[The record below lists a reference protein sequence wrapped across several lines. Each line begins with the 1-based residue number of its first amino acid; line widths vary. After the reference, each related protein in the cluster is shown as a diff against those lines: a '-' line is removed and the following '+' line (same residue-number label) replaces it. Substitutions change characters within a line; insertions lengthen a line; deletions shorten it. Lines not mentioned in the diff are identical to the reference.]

1 MLLREMKLI
10 MAVAVAA
17 GMAGPVLAMPS
28 HLRPHLYDYA
38 PPALLEPLDNDD
50 PNLLKGWSTIDE
62 QSLEQSLHD
71 AGLTEKVVK
80 IAVYRGFGCRMAAV
94 KLQAGDWETGRF
106 SVSELNVDAV
116 KVLKAVFDGPDHFDH
131 LDLWAAVPMTAPD
144 KVKWHWPV
152 FSVSTWKRQFDE
164 IGNAIKTPVEVLGKL
179 GLVRYDPMLLDHAS
193 DRADLSAEAMTL
205 GMPDLT
211 GRRDPVVADGGI
223 QCSALR
229 SGSTASKT
237 VAITIDDGPHPVI
250 STLMLKVLAE
260 EGARATFFLVGEK
273 ALQHPQLLRE
283 IVQGG
288 NEVGNHTFTHHRL
301 PDLRPDVVRAE
312 LKETSRLIEAITGK
326 RCRLMRPPGGDMHAS
341 SMAICAELG
350 LLPVFWTRNTGD
362 WQDRPVHEIVARALK
377 NVHAGD
383 VILIHQAR
391 PDSAE
396 SLREII
402 LGLRRLGL
410 RAGSIGDM
418 LEGAPLVR
426 GKAASVIAQLQAKG
440 ALVRE

>member
-1 MLLREMKLI
+1 
-10 MAVAVAA
+10 
-17 GMAGPVLAMPS
+17 
-28 HLRPHLYDYA
+28 
-38 PPALLEPLDNDD
+38 
-50 PNLLKGWSTIDE
+50 
-62 QSLEQSLHD
+62 
-71 AGLTEKVVK
+71 
-80 IAVYRGFGCRMAAV
+80 MAAI

-106 SVSELNVDAV
+106 SVDELNADAV
-116 KVLKAVFDGPDHFDH
+116 KVLKAVFDGPDRFDH
-131 LDLWAAVPMTAPD
+131 VDLWAAVPMTAPD

-152 FSVSTWKRQFDE
+152 FSVSAWKRQYDE
-164 IGNAIKTPVEVLGKL
+164 IGDAIKTPAEALGKV

-193 DRADLSAEAMTL
+193 DRADLAAEAMTL

-211 GRRDPVVADGGI
+211 GRRDPAGNETGTPD
-223 QCSALR
+223 CSALR
-229 SGSTASKT
+229 SGCAASRT

-250 STLMLKVLAE
+250 STLMLKVLAD

-273 ALQHPQLLRE
+273 VLQQPQLLRE
-283 IVQGG
+283 IVEGG

-312 LKETSRLIEAITGK
+312 LKETSKLIEAITGK

-362 WQDRPVHEIVARALK
+362 WQDRPVHEIVAKALK

-410 RAGSIGDM
+410 KAGSIGDM
-418 LEGAPLVR
+418 LNGAPLIR
-426 GKAASVIAQLQAKG
+426 GKAPSVIAQLQAKG